1 MTLGWSIKLAAQTI
15 ISQGC
20 IYKSVIFGGGE
31 WLTQTLAR
39 YFYLCSISPNVVIS
53 LLITFSTPI
62 DISFFIFI
70 YFIVNDVKLMK
81 LPHHTNGVKV
91 IWRSIGKNGRA
102 KLITEK
108 IHIFLYQTEIFIKGL
123 IQYYYSWLSAP
134 VDFSLRSYGGRC
146 RRQATAVLG
155 CTESC
160 RQPSAIWDKLGIPTS
175 FRLPHLPYAI
185 YARRVW
191 CIEKITPDARS
202 QKASNQRE
210 KNWNSQT

>member
-1 MTLGWSIKLAAQTI
+1 MTLGWSIKLAALTI

-70 YFIVNDVKLMK
+70 YFIINDVKLMK

-108 IHIFLYQTEIFIKGL
+108 IHIFILDWNLYKRFN
-123 IQYYYSWLSAP
+123 P
-134 VDFSLRSYGGRC
+134 VLFLALASVYFSLRSYGGRC
-146 RRQATAVLG
+146 RRQVTAVLG

-160 RQPSAIWDKLGIPTS
+160 RQPSAICVKLGIPTS

-210 KNWNSQT
+210 KNWNP